1 MRADGVEREVV
12 KAEGQGVGGMTDK
25 GSVRVRS
32 FTLQRVHT
40 LTGDGVRLLF
50 GPYAFVLIHKD
61 GTPERSLDVA
71 GVDRVIDAIFDRG
84 HDDPPPDA
92 VEPING

>member
-1 MRADGVEREVV
+1 
-12 KAEGQGVGGMTDK
+12 MTDK
-25 GSVRVRS
+25 SSVRVRS